1 MKNFNQ
7 WLQEYHSTI
16 DKTIDITQ
24 VFQGWGD
31 AIKKSGQAKNLEYAK
46 RIIAGEKP
54 ESVMDGIRVNGA
66 MWNSVMDLVQKLKS
80 S

>member
-1 MKNFNQ
+1 MKTFTQ
-7 WLQEYHSTI
+7 WLQEYYSTI
-16 DKTIDITQ
+16 DKPSEIAQ

-31 AIKKSGQAKNLEYAK
+31 GIKKAGQAKNLEYAK

-54 ESVMDGIRVNGA
+54 EVVMDGIRVNGV
-66 MWNSVMDLVQKLKS
+66 MWNSVMDLVQQLKS